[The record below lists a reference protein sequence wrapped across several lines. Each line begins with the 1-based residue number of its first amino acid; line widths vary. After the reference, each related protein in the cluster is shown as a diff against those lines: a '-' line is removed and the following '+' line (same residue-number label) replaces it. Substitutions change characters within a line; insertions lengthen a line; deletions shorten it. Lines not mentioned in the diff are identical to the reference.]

1 MVWNIG
7 SVDRNGELI
16 DLEGWRVPKGSGPG
30 HEGEDQSLGALY
42 QERWAERLRGCPRPP
57 EGVRGYTH
65 LTFLKS

>member
-1 MVWNIG
+1 M
-7 SVDRNGELI
+7 
-16 DLEGWRVPKGSGPG
+16 PKGSGPG

-42 QERWAERLRGCPRPP
+42 QERWAERLRGCPGPP